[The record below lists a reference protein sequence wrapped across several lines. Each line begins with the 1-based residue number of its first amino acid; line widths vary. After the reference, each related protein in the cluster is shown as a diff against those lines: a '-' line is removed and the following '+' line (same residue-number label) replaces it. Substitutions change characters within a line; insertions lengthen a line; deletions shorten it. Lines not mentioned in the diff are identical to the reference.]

1 MIIIACMLRR
11 NKLSSQSLSSLSSH
25 HYPHQNSSLPPSS
38 GNSISIHQKI
48 NDIEVKNS
56 NKNSNNF
63 EVIGTTYDNNNNNM
77 EMNAMIPPP
86 PRSESHAYA
95 NHSNGSALLSKINYY
110 IRYNTKAIIIGI
122 GMVLVILVMIADNSD
137 GDNSYL
143 RL

>member
-1 MIIIACMLRR
+1 MLRR

-25 HYPHQNSSLPPSS
+25 HYPHQNNSLPPSI
-38 GNSISIHQKI
+38 GNINIHQI
-48 NDIEVKNS
+48 DIEVKNS
-56 NKNSNNF
+56 NKSSNNF
-63 EVIGTTYDNNNNNM
+63 EVIGTTYDDDSKNNM
-77 EMNAMIPPP
+77 EMNAIIPPP

-122 GMVLVILVMIADNSD
+122 GMILVILVMIADNSD
-137 GDNSYL
+137 GDKSYL

>member
-1 MIIIACMLRR
+1 MIVCMLRR

-25 HYPHQNSSLPPSS
+25 HYPHQNSLPPSS
-38 GNSISIHQKI
+38 GNISIHRI

-56 NKNSNNF
+56 NKNSNKF
-63 EVIGTTYDNNNNNM
+63 EVIGTAYDSKNNM
-77 EMNAMIPPP
+77 KEMNAMIPPP

-122 GMVLVILVMIADNSD
+122 GMILVILVMIADNSD
-137 GDNSYL
+137 GDKSYL

>member
-1 MIIIACMLRR
+1 MIIACMLRR

-25 HYPHQNSSLPPSS
+25 HYPHQNSLPPSS
-38 GNSISIHQKI
+38 GNISIHQI
-48 NDIEVKNS
+48 DTEVENS

-63 EVIGTTYDNNNNNM
+63 EVIGTTNDNNNNI
-77 EMNAMIPPP
+77 EMNAIIPPP

-122 GMVLVILVMIADNSD
+122 GMILVILVMIADNSD
-137 GDNSYL
+137 GDKSYL

>member
-1 MIIIACMLRR
+1 MLRR

-25 HYPHQNSSLPPSS
+25 HYPHKNSLPPSI
-38 GNSISIHQKI
+38 GNINIHLI
-48 NDIEVKNS
+48 DIDVKNS
-56 NKNSNNF
+56 NKSSNNNL
-63 EVIGTTYDNNNNNM
+63 EVIGTAYDDDSKNNNM
-77 EMNAMIPPP
+77 EMNAIIPPP

-122 GMVLVILVMIADNSD
+122 GMILVILVMIADNSD
-137 GDNSYL
+137 GDKSYL

>member
-38 GNSISIHQKI
+38 GNSISIHQI

-137 GDNSYL
+137 GDKSYL